1 MTLSEARRRQQTRD
15 RAKFVAW
22 SISRLTWL
30 DRMRAGAA
38 SALGVT
44 VHADPAGQ
52 AESWLTGTGDLL
64 FAALGDQVPLPVRLG
79 VLAHADIGRLTD
91 LGRYSRRGSV
101 RRAWGT
107 AMAGIAR
114 DIAQQAGTAEALGAF
129 QRDVLQ
135 PLELE
140 LLAGH
145 VTFGATSDLV
155 AYLRR
160 RMSAAEFEPFGGG
173 LA

>member
-1 MTLSEARRRQQTRD
+1 M
-15 RAKFVAW
+15 AW
-22 SISRLTWL
+22 SISRQAWL
-30 DRMRAGAA
+30 ERVRAAVG

-52 AESWLTGTGDLL
+52 AQSWLAGTGDLL
-64 FAALGDQVPLPVRLG
+64 FAALGEQVPLAVRLG

-91 LGRYSRRGSV
+91 LGRHCQRGSV

-107 AMAGIAR
+107 AMASMAGE
-114 DIAQQAGTAEALGAF
+114 IAQQAGTAEALAAF

-140 LLAGH
+140 LLAGQ
-145 VTFGATSDLV
+145 VTFTGTSDLI
-155 AYLRR
+155 AYLRCR
-160 RMSAAEFEPFGGG
+160 LSALP
-173 LA
+173 